1 MLVLLGVSL
10 LLAAGWTAAWK
21 IVSLRVE
28 AGLQA
33 WIDQRRTLGDRI
45 QHGPMVLGGY
55 PLAVTVTVKEVHWS
69 RADGPTLLTAATPGL
84 VASAR
89 VWNPFS
95 LFLRPTAGV
104 RASAAG

>member
-1 MLVLLGVSL
+1 MSSSETSRSDPSPRPARRWRGRAVLVLLGVSL

-45 QHGPMVLGGY
+45 QPGPMVLGGS
-55 PLAVTVTVKEVHWS
+55 PLAVTVPGKEVHWS
-69 RADGPTLLTAATPGL
+69 RGEDQRS
-84 VASAR
+84 V
-89 VWNPFS
+89 VWGK
-95 LFLRPTAGV
+95 GV
-104 RASAAG
+104 S